1 MLGPIWRIFRRGRKP
16 QDSVAARWRRSYVL
30 ASLAAAIAGVA
41 LSIAAGTGVWLHEN
55 QLAEVELGDRAD
67 NHALLLQYG
76 IKEDLKALS
85 GLRARFQ
92 SADGE
97 IGRREFASFSGL
109 LLRDQPAIQSLAW
122 APRVTRAERD
132 AFELAATRD
141 GIPGFQIKAVT
152 ASGLARSEE
161 REEYFPILYSATGAA
176 SSSVYG
182 LDLNSEPMRR
192 DTLERARDSGKP
204 AASSVFR
211 LPAEI
216 GDWRAFFVVVPV
228 FKARIASTIPWKAG
242 AATWPASSRAYFA
255 SRSWSRRSSPE
266 LPRPPASISTCS
278 ATADERGGAFVYFHS
293 SRRRTTPAEPQ
304 PLAKLTAGPQL
315 VDRDPGR
322 RRAVDDGRRADPRRP
337 RHANHYAAWL
347 VLAGGLLVTAAVVAY
362 IWAAGRQSVVALK
375 PPTRSCRRRTSAS
388 MRRCRTCCRACS
400 CSTPSSGWSSATTAT
415 SRCTGC
421 RARS

>member
-1 MLGPIWRIFRRGRKP
+1 M
-16 QDSVAARWRRSYVL
+16 AARWRRSYVL

-67 NHALLLQYG
+67 NHAMLLQYG

-92 SADGE
+92 TADGE
-97 IGRREFASFSGL
+97 LDVANPRASAGC
-109 LLRDQPAIQSLAW
+109 LLRDQPAVQSLAW
-122 APRVTRAERD
+122 APRITRAERD
-132 AFELAATRD
+132 AFEVAATRD

-192 DTLERARDSGKP
+192 DTLERARDGGKP

-211 LPAEI
+211 LPHEI

-228 FKARIASTIPWKAG
+228 FKIGSQHD
-242 AATWPASSRAYFA
+242 SVE
-255 SRSWSRRSSPE
+255 SRRLNLAGFVLGLFRIE
-266 LPRPPASISTCS
+266 AMVEMILARAAAPAGLDLYLFGTAESGE
-278 ATADERGGAFVYFHS
+278 ATFVYLHS
-293 SRRRTTPAEPQ
+293 SRRRATPAEPQ
-304 PLAKLTAGPQL
+304 PLAKLRAGPNWSIELQ
-315 VDRDPGR
+315 VADAQWSMVAVPIPG
-322 RRAVDDGRRADPRRP
+322 GPGI
-337 RHANHYAAWL
+337 ANHFAAWL
-347 VLAGGLLVTAAVVAY
+347 VLVGGLLVTAAVVAY

-375 PPTRSCRRRTSAS
+375 RANAQLSAQNERFDAALQN
-388 MRRCRTCCRACS
+388 MFQGLLMLDAEQRVAVCNDRYIEM
-400 CSTPSSGWSSATTAT
+400 
-415 SRCTGC
+415 
-421 RARS
+421 

>member
-1 MLGPIWRIFRRGRKP
+1 MLGPLWRIFRRGRKP

-67 NHALLLQYG
+67 NHAMLLQYG

-92 SADGE
+92 TADGE
-97 IGRREFASFSGL
+97 IGRRKFASFSGL

-132 AFELAATRD
+132 AFEVAATRD

-192 DTLERARDSGKP
+192 DTLERARDGGKP

-211 LPAEI
+211 LPQRSEI
-216 GDWRAFFVVVPV
+216 GEPSSSSCRCSRQDR
-228 FKARIASTIPWKAG
+228 STN
-242 AATWPASSRAYFA
+242 SV
-255 SRSWSRRSSPE
+255 E
-266 LPRPPASISTCS
+266 
-278 ATADERGGAFVYFHS
+278 
-293 SRRRTTPAEPQ
+293 SRRR
-304 PLAKLTAGPQL
+304 
-315 VDRDPGR
+315 
-322 RRAVDDGRRADPRRP
+322 
-337 RHANHYAAWL
+337 N
-347 VLAGGLLVTAAVVAY
+347 LAGFVLGLFRIEAMVEMILARAAAPAGLDLYLFGTAE
-362 IWAAGRQSVVALK
+362 
-375 PPTRSCRRRTSAS
+375 
-388 MRRCRTCCRACS
+388 
-400 CSTPSSGWSSATTAT
+400 SGL
-415 SRCTGC
+415 
-421 RARS
+421 